1 MRTNQRCV
9 HGLFR
14 NFGSTRRRVYST
26 YWRQVLKYELQ
37 ETRKSQESF
46 RDLYVRQRRENE
58 DLKVLMKMHKQESLN
73 CSNANRPTAAQTSLS
88 NREKDHFELINYLR
102 QENER
107 KDKGAM
113 QRQSELAVLVNATLA
128 ESRCWQ

>member
-1 MRTNQRCV
+1 M
-9 HGLFR
+9 
-14 NFGSTRRRVYST
+14 
-26 YWRQVLKYELQ
+26 LKYELQ

-113 QRQSELAVLVNATLA
+113 QHQSELAVLVNATLA